1 MKDEL
6 VILLNLTNFFEG
18 YIFRI
23 GAPQRKKKM
32 CPVFL
37 FWLTTEKKKKKK
49 RIIFNS
55 WQAQGKDLYF
65 STDKPLSICVLY
77 FFDLEMGLESWQGE
91 TIL

>member
-49 RIIFNS
+49 E
-55 WQAQGKDLYF
+55 DYF
-65 STDKPLSICVLY
+65 
-77 FFDLEMGLESWQGE
+77 
-91 TIL
+91 

>member
-23 GAPQRKKKM
+23 GAPQRKKKN
-32 CPVFL
+32 VSSISFL
-37 FWLTTEKKKKKK
+37 AYNRKKKKK

>member
-23 GAPQRKKKM
+23 GAPRRKKK
-32 CPVFL
+32 CVQYFFSGL
-37 FWLTTEKKKKKK
+37 QQEKKKK

-77 FFDLEMGLESWQGE
+77 FFDLEMGLESWQ
-91 TIL
+91 